1 MQGVVMI
8 ANGFAILNNERFLE
22 KGQSGLYERCKFS
35 PLSPLIPFP
44 WEFSYIPCVWRDLPH
59 HAMLSRD

>member
-22 KGQSGLYERCKFS
+22 KGQSGLYERCNFS

-44 WEFSYIPCVWRDLPH
+44 WEFFLYTLCMERSATPRN
-59 HAMLSRD
+59 AES